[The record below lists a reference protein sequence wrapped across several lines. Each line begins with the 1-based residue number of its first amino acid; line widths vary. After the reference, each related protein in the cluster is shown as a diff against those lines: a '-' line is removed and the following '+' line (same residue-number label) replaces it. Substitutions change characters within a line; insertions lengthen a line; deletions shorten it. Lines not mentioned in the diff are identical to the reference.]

1 MTTLDQLAIKH
12 KADKSSLY
20 HNFAA
25 KYDKLLSP
33 FRDTFTNVL
42 EIGVGGGQSVKMWAD
57 YFPNATI
64 HGADIE
70 GSCNACESYSGRIKF
85 HQLDQGNVVQLSAL
99 LPFSPFDLIIDDG
112 NHWWRE
118 QIVTFTSL
126 FPMVKSGGI
135 YVVEDSVTAYWKEYK
150 NNGISC
156 IDLFKSLI
164 DDVNL
169 NGARGSIPVNPSP
182 DFGNW
187 EQGWHRREDCFSNL
201 SPVESIH
208 FLNSLIVAFKR

>member
-20 HNFAA
+20 HNFAV

-33 FRDTFTNVL
+33 FRDSFTNIL

-85 HQLDQGNVVQLSAL
+85 HQLDQGNVAQLSTL

-126 FPMVKSGGI
+126 FPMIKSGGI

-150 NNGISC
+150 NHGISC
-156 IDLFKSLI
+156 IDLFKSLV

-187 EQGWHRREDCFSNL
+187 EQGWHRREDCHSNL